1 MGLVL
6 ATNWIYSHRGLAA
19 HNFLWSS
26 RHLTCLARPNM
37 TSNSTTRVHPLFDN
51 PRSNEHGRK
60 GALLIIRPDEASA
73 MLRYCAGILEY
84 CFQTQAGRR

>member
-37 TSNSTTRVHPLFDN
+37 TSTSTKRIHPLFDN
-51 PRSNEHGRK
+51 PRSNEHGRRDP
-60 GALLIIRPDEASA
+60 LFINRPDATSA
-73 MLRYCAGILEY
+73 MFRYCAGIPEY
-84 CFQTQAGRR
+84 CFQTQVGRR